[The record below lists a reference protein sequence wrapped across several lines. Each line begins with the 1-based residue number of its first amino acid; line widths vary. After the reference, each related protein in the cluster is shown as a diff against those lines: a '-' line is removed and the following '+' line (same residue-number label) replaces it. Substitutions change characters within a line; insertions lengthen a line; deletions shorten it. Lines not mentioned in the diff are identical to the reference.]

1 MKTGIKIFGICI
13 FIGIAIVA
21 FATAMTFVVMSLW
34 NWLMPDLFSLTT
46 ITFWQ
51 ALGLLVL
58 SRILFGSFKFGK
70 GGRCGGGHC
79 GHGHHG
85 GGNWFRNKMRQRFEG
100 KWENMSQEEKEKFRK
115 NFLWSCCPGDN
126 KDGCDDKGAAAP
138 EEKKD

>member
-1 MKTGIKIFGICI
+1 MKTGVKIFGICVV
-13 FIGIAIVA
+13 IACCVVL
-21 FATAMTFVVMSLW
+21 FALGMTFIVMQLW

-70 GGRCGGGHC
+70 GRGCG

-85 GGNWFRNKMRQRFEG
+85 GGSWFKNKMKQRWEG
-100 KWENMSQEEKEKFRK
+100 KLERMTPEEREKFRK
-115 NFLWSCCPGDN
+115 NFLWSCCPSDN
-126 KDGCDDKGAAAP
+126 KEGCDTNSSA